1 MSGRPVLQNSGKE
14 LFILSEY
21 IMDCRRYHGEY
32 VDITW
37 RDCDLRKWLNDEIYQ
52 AAFNDSEKKIIKSTH
67 CADNGEGSVNTEDK
81 VVSLLSVTEA
91 KELTDQRKKARDN
104 YAPRSNNSSSMI
116 EKAGPPTGL
125 LPQTDGLLY
134 FIFVK

>member
-1 MSGRPVLQNSGKE
+1 
-14 LFILSEY
+14 
-21 IMDCRRYHGEY
+21 MDCRRYHGEY